1 MNNNFEA
8 SNEFLYFPMQGGGK
22 RERRGRRE
30 DEGERGEREGG
41 KVRLNAENMSK
52 KSGSSFINFS

>member
-8 SNEFLYFPMQGGGK
+8 SNEFLYFPMQGGE
-22 RERRGRRE
+22 RER
-30 DEGERGEREGG
+30 EGEEERRRGEGEGG